1 MIVLSSALLPSDA
14 KLSSLL
20 QNHWDYPSEEALN
33 LETLSFL
40 LNFVTGQLLR
50 KGCLEQFMKNGF
62 RLGTVEL
69 VNGVVSCLD
78 IRGKRSTGSEIIEQ
92 QCCSHCKRLTSS
104 FSTKSH
110 VALNEVSTVSL
121 ISWFRS
127 IKPCS
132 PKRCCDNMVKD
143 DIKCFVVSLPEI
155 LIINSHGALL
165 EKVITTDKC
174 YENLM
179 KPKYREVKQYSAI
192 AALYRNKITFFKR
205 NSCFII
211 QENGDVRIAEETV
224 VTKNATLSESTKFG

>member
-1 MIVLSSALLPSDA
+1 MEAISSLMIVLSSALLPSDA

-69 VNGVVSCLD
+69 VNAVVSCLD
-78 IRGKRSTGSEIIEQ
+78 IRGKRSTGSEMIEQ

-110 VALNEVSTVSL
+110 VALYDVSTVSL

-132 PKRCCDNMVKD
+132 PKCCCDNMVKD

-205 NSCFII
+205 KLFHYS
-211 QENGDVRIAEETV
+211 R
-224 VTKNATLSESTKFG
+224 KW